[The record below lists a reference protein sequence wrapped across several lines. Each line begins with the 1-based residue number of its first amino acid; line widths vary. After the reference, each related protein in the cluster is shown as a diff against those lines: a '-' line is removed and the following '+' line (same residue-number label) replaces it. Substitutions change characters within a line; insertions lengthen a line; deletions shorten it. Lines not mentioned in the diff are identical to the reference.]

1 MAKNDKTVF
10 VTVGSTGFDQ
20 VISLLTSSPS
30 LQILKSLGYTK
41 LNIQYGKSR
50 ETYNEAMKICNI
62 PNEIQIIGYDY
73 KTSLD
78 QDMSESDLIIS
89 HAGSG
94 SILESLRLNK
104 PLIVVINENLM
115 NNHQAEL
122 AVELGNKGYL
132 VYSST
137 SNLLEI
143 LKSKAYEN
151 LISFPEPDA
160 TIFTNIL
167 NEEMGV

>member
-1 MAKNDKTVF
+1 MDKTVF

-50 ETYNEAMKICNI
+50 ESYNEAMKVSNI

-160 TIFTNIL
+160 TIFANIL